1 MLQEKKREGK
11 ASSSLFHSFSLERI
25 LEYVSH
31 PAMNFSTIGNLSF
44 GDRVRDS
51 QVLANPLPPPARR
64 TENGEIIDLEA
75 REGRKEG
82 RPPLF
87 PPVINSP
94 LPSFAGGLGADSIGV

>member
-64 TENGEIIDLEA
+64 TDGEIIDLEA
-75 REGRKEG
+75 REGRKAAV
-82 RPPLF
+82 F
-87 PPVINSP
+87 SPVINSP

>member
-75 REGRKEG
+75 REGGKAAV
-82 RPPLF
+82 F
-87 PPVINSP
+87 SPVINSP